1 MIRLRLQALSQL
13 SAARMEET
21 SQQEKIQ
28 GAEEKIQNEEE
39 GGIRRRLRDR
49 ELLRK
54 RKAEAEEKETNQW
67 VFGVESQRKRSK
79 AENKSGAK
87 RRGRPRKT
95 EPVPQFP
102 VVQEE
107 AGDPAV
113 LVVPV
118 SAEVV
123 SGQIL
128 SSQTTVMAVEP
139 QQAPDVDAPA
149 PVPVF
154 GLVQNSSFG
163 KIDVDSAPVQDSV
176 PVPVRA
182 SYPAQV
188 PAQAPYAAPGPV
200 QATSAASIPA
210 QAPYVAPDPLQASS
224 AASYT
229 VPIPVQAPSDV
240 LVQFQAPKDVLN
252 DVQAPEDVQVPD
264 APAIRG
270 SSQQSAPDETPAPPR
285 METFYSESKS
295 RETFEQVFIE
305 DLGPDDE
312 EDFSPSQNNR
322 ADEGLYET
330 PAMNAAEQNKM
341 YSVPTLSSPPLPQE
355 YLPGNQL

>member
-54 RKAEAEEKETNQW
+54 RKAEAEEKETNQ
-67 VFGVESQRKRSK
+67 VESQRKRSK